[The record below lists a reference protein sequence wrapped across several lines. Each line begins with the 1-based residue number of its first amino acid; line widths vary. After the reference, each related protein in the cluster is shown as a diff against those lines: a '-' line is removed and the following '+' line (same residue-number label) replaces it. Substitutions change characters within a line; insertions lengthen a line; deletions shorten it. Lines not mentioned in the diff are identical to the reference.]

1 MGTPR
6 LKILCLGYKE
16 NIILDFFAARD
27 YNLLVTDNK
36 ISLGEIKDFSPDW
49 IVSYGYRYIV
59 GAPVIEEY
67 RNRIINL
74 HISYIPWNRGVSP
87 NLWSFL
93 EDTPKGVTIHY
104 LDEGIDTGD
113 ILRQKK
119 VTLSEDETLATS
131 YTRLRR
137 EIETLFIDV
146 WPSIADETIIPQKQD
161 LTVGSYHSLGETNE
175 IIARLNI
182 DDWNMGVKEL
192 MTRKTDD
199 QIIGEIQEIRSR
211 NNTHWMDVVRLA
223 FKLAPEEA
231 RSIFKKIK
239 QCDHDINELLQE
251 LADNDME

>member
-6 LKILCLGYKE
+6 LKILWLGYKE
-16 NIILDFFAARD
+16 NTILDFFGARG

-49 IVSYGYRYIV
+49 IVSYGYRHIV
-59 GAPVIEEY
+59 RAPVIEEY

-93 EDTPKGVTIHY
+93 DDTPKGITIHY
-104 LDEGIDTGD
+104 LAEGIDTGD
-113 ILRQKK
+113 ILSQKE
-119 VTLSEDETLATS
+119 VTLGEDETLATS
-131 YTRLRR
+131 YTKLRQ

-146 WPSIADETIIPQKQD
+146 WPLIADETITPQKQD
-161 LTVGSYHSLGETNE
+161 LTIGSYHTLAETNE
-175 IIARLNI
+175 IIARLKI
-182 DDWNMGVKEL
+182 DDWNMSVKEL
-192 MTRKTDD
+192 ITRKTDD

-239 QCDHDINELLQE
+239 HCDADINGLLNQ

>member
-1 MGTPR
+1 VGTPK

-16 NIILDFFAARD
+16 NTILDFFDARD

-36 ISLGEIKDFSPDW
+36 ISLSEINDFSPDW
-49 IVSYGYRYIV
+49 IVSYGYRHIIR
-59 GAPVIEEY
+59 APVIEEY
-67 RNRIINL
+67 RNTIINL

-93 EDTPKGVTIHY
+93 EDTPKGVTVHY

-113 ILRQKK
+113 ILSQKEI
-119 VTLSEDETLATS
+119 TLGEDETLASS
-131 YTRLRR
+131 YTKLRQ
-137 EIETLFIDV
+137 EIEALFIEV
-146 WPSIADETIIPQKQD
+146 WPSIEDGTITPQKQD
-161 LTVGSYHSLGETNE
+161 LTAGSYHSTGETNE
-175 IIARLNI
+175 IIARLKI
-182 DDWNMGVKEL
+182 EDWNMSVKEL

-199 QIIGEIQEIRSR
+199 EIIGEIQEIRSR

-239 QCDHDINELLQE
+239 QCDHDINELLSE
-251 LADNDME
+251 LADND